1 MTLNWRRLSVCT
13 AATVAFSACLIMP
26 LRSEEPNVG
35 ELEAPNAETQEAP
48 EMSNENDSVEFDE
61 NANETESEKSEN
73 EKSENEKPENVEATL
88 ENAVEQELNA
98 AGNSPE
104 ELLDLA
110 TELKLSASNLLDL
123 TKVISLCNKAE
134 QQGLDEANLEFAKQ
148 LRLSARLD
156 RGLAVAQLFLNPDLP
171 VEQLPRGW
179 EGLRDAAIGDL
190 EAALADSAETPVAQ
204 LAIGRLYMLAE
215 RDEDAKK
222 AFDASVVGEDA
233 DADAKVLAY
242 MFRALLENDPHA
254 ALPFVEKAVALGT
267 TSEPRLFS
275 QYSAYLQLLDRTDEA
290 LKQIDRAIELA
301 PNEPTYKKEKAIL
314 LAKIKRVDEA
324 RALFDEATKD
334 SGEKLDLMVEKGQF
348 LASINDFDGALALYT
363 DLLEKYDGPGLYFL
377 RGALYAQQKDFN
389 KALADANQALRRDG
403 NLLPAL
409 RLKGIVYVQMEKYDD
424 AVRTF
429 EQLKRKSKDVEGKIE
444 ATTQIAYAISKQG
457 KYKRASGILKTELEK
472 NPDNVELLRSLADM
486 ELLFGHWGEAD
497 SLYKK
502 LLELDPKDSGVLNN
516 YSWLLA
522 TCPDENFRDAAR
534 ALEYGKQAAE
544 ATLYAT
550 PHILST
556 LAAAYAENGDFESAR
571 KWSQK
576 AVELG
581 EEEKHESLED
591 LKKEL
596 ASYQENKPW
605 RETSEVLK
613 EVEDDAREEQ
623 KDQDESKDESSQ
635 EKQEETQS

>member
-1 MTLNWRRLSVCT
+1 MTLIWRRLSVCIAII
-13 AATVAFSACLIMP
+13 AAFAACSITS
-26 LRSEEPNVG
+26 RSEEPSVG
-35 ELEAPNAETQEAP
+35 GAEAPNAEAQDAP
-48 EMSNENDSVEFDE
+48 KASEEDDSIEFDDNANRSENDVAE
-61 NANETESEKSEN
+61 NG
-73 EKSENEKPENVEATL
+73 EATL

-148 LRLSARLD
+148 LRLSACLD

-171 VEQLPRGW
+171 VDQLPRGW

-190 EAALADSAETPVAQ
+190 EAALDDNSDLPVAQ

-215 RDEDAKK
+215 RNDDAKK
-222 AFDASVVGEDA
+222 AFDASIANVETDV
-233 DADAKVLAY
+233 DAKVLAY
-242 MFRALLENDPHA
+242 MFRALLESDPHA
-254 ALPFVEKAVALGT
+254 ALPFIEQAVALGT

-301 PNEPTYKKEKAIL
+301 PSEPNYKKEKAIL

-334 SGEKLDLMVEKGQF
+334 AGEKLDLMVEKGQF

-363 DLLEKYDGPGLYFL
+363 DLLEKFDGPGLYFL
-377 RGALYAQQKDFN
+377 RGALYAQQKEYA

-424 AVRTF
+424 AIRAF
-429 EQLKRKSKDVEGKIE
+429 EQLKRKSKDAEGKIE
-444 ATTQIAYAISKQG
+444 ATTQIAFAISKQG
-457 KYKRASGILKTELEK
+457 KYKRASGILKAELEK
-472 NPDNVELLRSLADM
+472 NPDNVEILRSLADM
-486 ELLFGHWGEAD
+486 ELLFGHWSEAD
-497 SLYKK
+497 ALYKN

-544 ATLYAT
+544 ATLYAM

-571 KWSQK
+571 SWSQK

-581 EEEKHESLED
+581 EKEKHEALED

-605 RETSEVLK
+605 RETSEVLQ
-613 EVEDDAREEQ
+613 EVEDDPAEEQ
-623 KDQDESKDESSQ
+623 KAEDAPNEEQPA
-635 EKQEETQS
+635 QEENAEDVPQA

>member
-1 MTLNWRRLSVCT
+1 MTLIWRRLSISM
-13 AATVAFSACLIMP
+13 AITVAFATSFAASA
-26 LRSEEPNVG
+26 RSQEPNVG
-35 ELEAPNAETQEAP
+35 ELEAPNAEAP
-48 EMSNENDSVEFDE
+48 DAPKASDEGDSLEFDE
-61 NANETESEKSEN
+61 NAKESEN
-73 EKSENEKPENVEATL
+73 ENTENVEASL
-88 ENAVEQELNA
+88 ENVVEQELSA
-98 AGNSPE
+98 TGNSPE

-110 TELKLSASNLLDL
+110 TELKLSATNLLDL

-134 QQGLDEANLEFAKQ
+134 QQGLDESNLEFARQ
-148 LRLSARLD
+148 LRLSARMD

-171 VEQLPRGW
+171 VDQLPRGW

-190 EAALADSAETPVAQ
+190 EATLEDNSDMPVAQ

-215 RDEDAKK
+215 RNEDAKK
-222 AFDASVVGEDA
+222 AFDASVGSEETDA
-233 DADAKVLAY
+233 EAKTLAL

-254 ALPFVEKAVALGT
+254 ALPFVEQAVALGT

-301 PNEPTYKKEKAIL
+301 PNEPNYKKEKAIL
-314 LAKIKRVDEA
+314 LAKIKRIDDA

-377 RGALYAQQKDFN
+377 RGALYAQQKAYN
-389 KALADANQALRRDG
+389 KALADANQALRRDA

-444 ATTQIAYAISKQG
+444 ATTQIAFAVSKQG
-457 KYKRASGILKTELEK
+457 KYKRASGILKAELEK
-472 NPDNVELLRSLADM
+472 TPDNIELLRSLADM
-486 ELLFGHWGEAD
+486 ELLYGHWSEAD
-497 SLYKK
+497 ALYKK

-522 TCPDENFRDAAR
+522 TCPDENIRDAAR
-534 ALEYGKQAAE
+534 ALDYGKQAAE
-544 ATLYAT
+544 ATLYVM

-571 KWSQK
+571 SWSQK

-581 EEEKHESLED
+581 EKEKHEALED

-596 ASYQENKPW
+596 ASYQDNKPW
-605 RETSEVLK
+605 RETSEVLQ
-613 EVEDDAREEQ
+613 EVEDDAQEQQAEDAPKAESAQEQ
-623 KDQDESKDESSQ
+623 KA
-635 EKQEETQS
+635 EETPKAESAQE